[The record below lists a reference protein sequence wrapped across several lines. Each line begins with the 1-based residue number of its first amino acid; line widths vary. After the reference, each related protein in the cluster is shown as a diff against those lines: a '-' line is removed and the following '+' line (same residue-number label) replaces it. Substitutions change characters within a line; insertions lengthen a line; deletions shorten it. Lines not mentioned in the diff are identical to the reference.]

1 MHRSACNG
9 SVDAEAWAHVGDW
22 LGQDRRADHLKLMDD
37 HAANVEFA
45 GYTFGGVLE
54 RTDLFD
60 RGEASRMAAL
70 ASDFPLDIEPV
81 EE

>member
-1 MHRSACNG
+1 
-9 SVDAEAWAHVGDW
+9 
-22 LGQDRRADHLKLMDD
+22 MDD

-60 RGEASRMAAL
+60 RGEASRMAAV